1 ERGAAYPLGA
11 YGSSLRIVRD
21 GVSAFSSVLC
31 VLPPCLG
38 FCCVWYRLRRLEDRS
53 SRDYQ
58 TGLRSGR
65 LFDDDAAMLCRSSA
79 AVAVLL
85 VDLDNFRRFNQAG
98 YREEGDRAL
107 LTAAQVLKEN
117 LRRQA
122 DRLYRMHTAGDEFL
136 ILLTVDS
143 FREAHRQAER
153 LRVALE
159 RAALPACIGIAFAD
173 ASGSREPARLLR
185 LATINKDTAK
195 KSGGNAVFPPE
206 EPPTASAPLVVSH
219 ALPVGL
225 AVSAAAAR
233 LSADVPPVDRR
244 NHPSECM
251 CALCLQDVR
260 QVADAA
266 QVQTLGL
273 FDDMGQIRR
282 RLRDVRESLLN
293 TADDISSICDGI
305 SHHIGAGPTP

>member
-1 ERGAAYPLGA
+1 M
-11 YGSSLRIVRD
+11 
-21 GVSAFSSVLC
+21 SAFSSVLC
-31 VLPPCLG
+31 VLPRVLASAVSGIACG
-38 FCCVWYRLRRLEDRS
+38 ARRIEAVATIRRGCCRAA
-53 SRDYQ
+53 
-58 TGLRSGR
+58 
-65 LFDDDAAMLCRSSA
+65 FDDDAAMLCRSSA

-85 VDLDNFRRFNQAG
+85 VDWITSGASTRRAIARRAIG
-98 YREEGDRAL
+98 AADCGASAEGKSA
-107 LTAAQVLKEN
+107 TASRSAVSDAHGG
-117 LRRQA
+117 RRV
-122 DRLYRMHTAGDEFL
+122 L

-143 FREAHRQAER
+143 FSEAHRQADR

-159 RAALPACIGIAFAD
+159 RRRLLPACIGIAFAD

-206 EPPTASAPLVVSH
+206 ESPTASAPLVASH

-225 AVSAAAAR
+225 AVNAAAAR
-233 LSADVPPVDRR
+233 LSADVPPVERR

-260 QVADAA
+260 QAADAA

-293 TADDISSICDGI
+293 TADDISTICDCI
-305 SHHIGAGPTP
+305 SHHGAGPTQ